1 MESAEVQKLPS
12 PQLFLYSERLGVT
25 FLRKNFV
32 DNVTQK
38 AKKRL
43 KPTFF
48 RRNRDFFSTTPCAE
62 Y

>member
-1 MESAEVQKLPS
+1 MEAAGAQKLPS

-43 KPTFF
+43 KPAFF
-48 RRNRDFFSTTPCAE
+48 KRKCDFFSTTPCAE